1 MTRVRWVVVALVMA
15 ALTVWVLNRPSE
27 EARVRRVIEG
37 MARDASFKGREGN
50 LSKIAKIESIAAAF
64 TENAELH
71 VDQVVPL
78 ESSVQG
84 REAIRGMLMA
94 GAPFVG
100 AVDVKVHD
108 VQVTLGAEGEAKAVL
123 TASVRTGGGKGEFN
137 AQEFEFRM
145 VRMEGRWRVRRIEA
159 VLGFRRPKIR

>member
-1 MTRVRWVVVALVMA
+1 MNRNRWIGLVLMMGMA
-15 ALTVWVLNRPSE
+15 AWFVLSRPSE
-27 EARVRRVIEG
+27 ETRVRRVIEG
-37 MARDASFKGREGN
+37 MARDASFNGREGN
-50 LSKIAKIESIAAAF
+50 LSKIAKIESISAAF
-64 TENAELH
+64 TEDAELH
-71 VDQVVPL
+71 VEQVVPL

-108 VQVTLGAEGEAKAVL
+108 VQVTLGAEGEARAVL

-145 VRMEGRWRVRRIEA
+145 ARIEGRWRVRRIEA